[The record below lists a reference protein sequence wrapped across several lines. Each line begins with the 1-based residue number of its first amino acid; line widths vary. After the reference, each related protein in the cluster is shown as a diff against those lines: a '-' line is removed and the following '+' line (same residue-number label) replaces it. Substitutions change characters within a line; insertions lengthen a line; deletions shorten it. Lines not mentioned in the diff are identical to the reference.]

1 MPQQRARINHQ
12 IRVPQVLLIDESG
25 VSIGVI
31 STSEALQRA
40 FSAEL
45 DLVEVAANLRP
56 PVCKIMDFGKYQYE
70 QAKSI
75 SSQRKNQ
82 KSHIEKEIRLGL
94 KIDDH
99 DLQTKSKRVDLF
111 INKGHKVKI
120 TVVFRG
126 REITHKELGHEV
138 MERFLKALASP
149 YRIDKAPL
157 LQGKRLIT
165 IITPTK

>member
-12 IRVPQVLLIDESG
+12 IRVPQVLLIDENG
-25 VSIGVI
+25 VSVGVI
-31 STSEALQRA
+31 PTSEALQRA
-40 FSAEL
+40 FSSEL

-75 SSQRKNQ
+75 SSQRKSQ
-82 KSHIEKEIRLGL
+82 KSHIEKEMRLGL
-94 KIDDH
+94 KINDH
-99 DLQTKSKRVDLF
+99 DLQTKAKRVDLF
-111 INKGHKVKI
+111 IGKGHKVKV

-138 MERFLKALASP
+138 MERFLKNLTVP
-149 YRIDKAPL
+149 YRTDKAPL
-157 LQGKRLIT
+157 LQGKQLIT
-165 IITPTK
+165 IIIPE

>member
-12 IRVPQVLLIDESG
+12 IRVPQVLLIDENG
-25 VSIGVI
+25 VRVGVI
-31 STSEALQRA
+31 PTSEALQRA

-70 QAKSI
+70 LSKSL

-82 KSHIEKEIRLGL
+82 KSREDKEMRLGL

-99 DLQTKSKRVDLF
+99 DLQTKAKRVDLF
-111 INKGHKVKI
+111 VSKGHKVKI
-120 TVVFRG
+120 TVAFRG

-138 MERFLKALASP
+138 MERFLKTLAAP

-157 LQGKRLIT
+157 LQGKQLIT
-165 IITPTK
+165 IIIPK

>member
-12 IRVPQVLLIDESG
+12 IRVPQVLLIDENG
-25 VSIGVI
+25 IRVGVI
-31 STSEALQRA
+31 PTSEALRRA

-70 QAKSI
+70 QAKSL
-75 SSQRKNQ
+75 SSQRKSQ
-82 KSHIEKEIRLGL
+82 KSREEKEMRLGL
-94 KIDDH
+94 KINNH
-99 DLQTKSKRVDLF
+99 DLQTKAKRVDLF
-111 INKGHKVKI
+111 ISKGHKVQV

-126 REITHKELGHEV
+126 REIAHKELGHEV
-138 MERFLKALASP
+138 MERFLRALTSP
-149 YRIDKAPL
+149 YRTDKSPL

-165 IITPTK
+165 IITPQ